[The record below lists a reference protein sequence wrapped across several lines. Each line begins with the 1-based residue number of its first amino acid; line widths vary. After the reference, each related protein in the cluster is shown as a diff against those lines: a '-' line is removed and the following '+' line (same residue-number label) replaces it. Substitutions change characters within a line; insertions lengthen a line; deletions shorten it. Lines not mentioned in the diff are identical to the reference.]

1 MLATQEKPKSVIE
14 IRPQLPERLL
24 LRDGLPPRKQAC
36 EFTLYAEPE
45 APPFLRIEC
54 VNLDLSYILIDPF
67 LILPEYAPEFSDAD
81 CEEIGLAAS
90 DKPLVLAIVN
100 FSRGAEHAT
109 ANLVGPLLVHP
120 RTGKATQAIL
130 MNAGNYSARFKLLQ

>member
-1 MLATQEKPKSVIE
+1 MLTLQEKPKPVIDA
-14 IRPQLPERLL
+14 RPQLPERLHL
-24 LRDGLPPRKQAC
+24 KDGLAPLKQAC
-36 EFTLYAEPE
+36 EFTLRAEE
-45 APPFLRIEC
+45 DAPPFLRIEC
-54 VNLDLSYILIDPF
+54 LTLDLSYVLIDPF
-67 LILPEYAPEFSDAD
+67 LLMPEYAPEFSDAD

-120 RTGKATQAIL
+120 QTGKAKQVIV
-130 MNAGNYSARFKLLQ
+130 MNSGNFSARYKLLK